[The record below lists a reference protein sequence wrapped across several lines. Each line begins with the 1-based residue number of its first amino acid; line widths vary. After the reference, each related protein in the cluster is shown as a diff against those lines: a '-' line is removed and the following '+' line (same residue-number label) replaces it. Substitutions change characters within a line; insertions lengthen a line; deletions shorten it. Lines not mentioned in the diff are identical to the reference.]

1 MTIPIEFLAFALV
14 MLLALIGLV
23 YLGLRIIANT
33 GRYTITVHRKALIK
47 EAIQFAL
54 LIALFGVI
62 DANSTPGS
70 FFYPVWHWVEGA
82 FTVIGTV
89 CLILGIAY
97 LFLPNM
103 SGKQVVEGYNSL
115 PILNSFRI
123 THRKQREH

>member
-54 LIALFGVI
+54 LIALLAVI

-97 LFLPNM
+97 VFLPNM
-103 SGKQVVEGYNSL
+103 PGKQVVEGYNSL

>member
-1 MTIPIEFLAFALV
+1 MTIPIEFLAFVLV

-33 GRYTITVHRKALIK
+33 GRYRITVHRKTLIK

-54 LIALFGVI
+54 LIALLAVI

-97 LFLPNM
+97 LFFPNM
-103 SGKQVVEGYNSL
+103 SGKHEIEDYFTFPV
-115 PILNSFRI
+115 LNAFRI
-123 THRKQREH
+123 SRKRQREQ

>member
-1 MTIPIEFLAFALV
+1 MTIPIEFLAFVVV

-23 YLGLRIIANT
+23 YLGLRIAGFIWRFT
-33 GRYTITVHRKALIK
+33 VTVHRKTLIK
-47 EAIQFAL
+47 EMIQCSL
-54 LIALFGVI
+54 VIALFGVI

-97 LFLPNM
+97 LFVPNM
-103 SGKQVVEGYNSL
+103 SGKHEIEDYFTFPV
-115 PILNSFRI
+115 LNAFRI
-123 THRKQREH
+123 SRKRQREQ